1 MLDKWDWFKIFCTSS
16 EKIVPNEKIV
26 LQHIQQHKAE
36 GLIAQYLNFDGCH
49 AL

>member
-16 EKIVPNEKIV
+16 EKIV
-26 LQHIQQHKAE
+26 LLHIQQHKAE
-36 GLIAQYLNFDGCH
+36 GLIAQYLIFDGCH